1 MRARLLE
8 EHGAEMM
15 VIVKEEC
22 DRTPTKGRLCMPVLE
37 DCLGVDVAKDRI
49 DVFARSACRRRYVAT
64 TKAGLAS
71 VISPAQRAGTRSTLR
86 VMPACSTRSIS
97 RRARLLSPVMP
108 GVMAKAA

>member
-1 MRARLLE
+1 MWARLLE

-22 DRTPTKGRLCMPVLE
+22 DQTQTKGRLCMPVPE

-49 DVFARSACRRRYVAT
+49 DVFARSACRRRRAAT

-71 VISPAQRAGTRSTLR
+71 VISPA
-86 VMPACSTRSIS
+86 
-97 RRARLLSPVMP
+97 
-108 GVMAKAA
+108 